1 MANLRDIQRR
11 IRSVKNTGK
20 ITKAMQLV
28 AASKMK
34 KAQNIAILSRP
45 YAQLM
50 AEIVSGLMSHISEA
64 DLETFES
71 PFFEKREVK
80 KRGVLVFSTDKG
92 LCGSL
97 NANLFR
103 KLSEQDRNATRFITI
118 GRRAKQ
124 YVSRTGRDL
133 LADFPVSDKAEYSE
147 LKPIISFLLQAY
159 LDGEIDTIEILY
171 THFINNLRQDIE
183 LINLVP
189 LEGMKELIDA
199 ICIVK
204 DYTEEAPIEE
214 DGREVHFEPSP
225 KGIMDAMIPMFI
237 RRQVYHKLL
246 EAKAS
251 EHSARMVAMKTA
263 SDNAGELGDSLT
275 LKFNKARQAAITQEI
290 QEISAAASN

>member
-1 MANLRDIQRR
+1 MPNLRDIQRR

-34 KAQNIAILSRP
+34 KAQDFAIMSRP

-50 AEIVSGLMSHISEA
+50 AEIVSGLMSHMSEA
-64 DLETFES
+64 DLEAFES

-103 KLSEQDRNATRFITI
+103 KLSELDRETTRFITI

-133 LADFPVSDKAEYSE
+133 MADFAVSDKADYSE
-147 LKPIISFLLQAY
+147 LKPIISCLLQAY

-171 THFINNLRQDIE
+171 TQFINNLRQEIE
-183 LINLVP
+183 LVNLVP
-189 LEGMKELIDA
+189 LEGMKEIIDA
-199 ICIVK
+199 ICVVQ
-204 DYTEEAPIEE
+204 DYTEKAPMESDE
-214 DGREVHFEPSP
+214 REVHFEPSP
-225 KGIMDAMIPMFI
+225 KAIMDAMIPVFI
-237 RRQVYHKLL
+237 RRQVYHKML

-263 SDNAGELGDSLT
+263 TDNAAELGDSLT

-290 QEISAAASN
+290 QEISAAAN